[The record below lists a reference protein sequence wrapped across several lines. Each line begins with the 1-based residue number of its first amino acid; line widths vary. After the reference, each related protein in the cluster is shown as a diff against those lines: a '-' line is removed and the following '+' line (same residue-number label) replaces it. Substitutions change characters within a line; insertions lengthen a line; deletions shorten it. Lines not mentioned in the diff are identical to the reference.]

1 MSSTPD
7 VRPRST
13 DVVVREAHATFD
25 RVRLDPPFVI
35 SGRSLTSYTLAEV
48 EVVVSDRAG
57 RTATGRGHSVLS
69 VPWAWPSAT
78 LDPNVRDAVMR
89 SCVAAFAS
97 RAEGLGPAD
106 PIQIWRQL
114 EAART
119 AVVAAVDGAGEL
131 PGLAAA
137 LALGA
142 VDNAV
147 HDAWSR
153 AAGRP
158 AFSMYHEEF
167 LAEDL
172 GWLDPALRGRY
183 PGDFHG
189 EPRRQLPVQ
198 HVVGVGDPLESGD
211 RSTAGDPSRAGGEPS
226 LRDWLRAEG
235 IRHLKVKVGGLDP
248 LEDAARIARVA
259 AVAQSEVGEYT
270 LAVDPNEGYP
280 DAATTVL
287 LAVELRRTAPWAAAR
302 LGYVEQPTPR
312 ALVPGRDAFS
322 GVGVPVVIDEGYSD
336 PGRLARLRADGWSGV
351 VIKAS
356 KGQSSALVTHAYARA
371 HDLFVTVQDLTCVA
385 GAFAHSA
392 RLVTG
397 LPLSSPHLEYN
408 SRQYAPAGNRALG
421 ASHPALTRVAA
432 GAVRHPL
439 LDRPGLTQV

>member
-1 MSSTPD
+1 M
-7 VRPRST
+7 
-13 DVVVREAHATFD
+13 REAHATFE

-78 LDPNVRDAVMR
+78 LEPNVRDAVMR

-158 AFSMYHEEF
+158 AFSMYHEEC
-167 LAEDL
+167 LAEDM

-183 PGDFHG
+183 PSDFHA

-198 HVVGVGDPLESGD
+198 HVVGVGDPLEG
-211 RSTAGDPSRAGGEPS
+211 GDPLEVGGERS

-235 IRHLKVKVGGLDP
+235 IRHLKVKVSGLDP

-259 AVAQSEVGEYT
+259 AVAQDEVGEYT

-280 DAATTVL
+280 DAATTVQV
-287 LAVELRRTAPWAAAR
+287 AVELRRTEPRAAAR
-302 LGYVEQPTPR
+302 LGYFEQPTPR
-312 ALVPGRDAFS
+312 TLVPGRDAFS
-322 GVGVPVVIDEGYSD
+322 GVGVPVIIDEGYSD
-336 PGRLARLRADGWSGV
+336 PGQLAQLRADGWSGV

-371 HDLFVTVQDLTCVA
+371 HGLFVTVQDLTCVA

-392 RLVTG
+392 RLVAG

-408 SRQYAPAGNRALG
+408 SRQYAPAGNRCLG
-421 ASHPALTRVAA
+421 DIHPALTRVAA